1 MSKKINPRRIAE
13 IALGL
18 TLTGAI
24 LISLLVLTKNGAEE
38 SGTDTA
44 SGKAFLESEAQNDP
58 HELDEYVSQREREQQ
73 EREREEER
81 KRLEQMEREE
91 RLAELKRRQDELSA
105 EYDARIESIE
115 SGETDIWT
123 CFGNSVIMGDS
134 RAVGFYYFKF
144 LPHSQVLAAGG
155 DTIRNIKEHFGELS
169 QLKPK
174 YLYLCY
180 GLNDAGIGFWKEGD
194 SYAAEVMEITD
205 ELHELLP
212 DTIVVFS
219 SILPATEEAV
229 AKSPSWRRIP
239 DFCEKVKATC
249 AEHDLVYADN
259 DQIAAEHMD
268 TWQPDGVHVNQ
279 LFYPIWGRNLVC
291 TALRY
296 EKDKAVAALAEYA
309 ENGETGTSEGSG
321 GNRLEDVSRQPEEE
335 SGQPEKTGE
344 QPEEESKQEL
354 SEEEKKRQ
362 EEERKAEAE
371 RRAEEE
377 RKRTEELSTLRAEA
391 AAEKAYIESRLKKL
405 VAEDKEKWQPVKDLY
420 DGLND
425 GSVNVWDCFED
436 SVIMGDSR
444 ACGFFVF
451 KFLPNAKVLAEG
463 GDNIRKIREHFG
475 DLQAIKPKNIFL
487 CYGLNDAGIGFWKD
501 GTQYADELEQICN
514 DLHALL
520 PEARIVFCSIL
531 PATEEAYNNSP
542 SWRRIPGFN
551 AEVRARAAEMGIL
564 YCDNDLTAAEHMDC
578 WQPDGVHINQLFYP
592 LWAKNMLIA
601 VIKDEIK

>member
-1 MSKKINPRRIAE
+1 
-13 IALGL
+13 
-18 TLTGAI
+18 
-24 LISLLVLTKNGAEE
+24 
-38 SGTDTA
+38 
-44 SGKAFLESEAQNDP
+44 
-58 HELDEYVSQREREQQ
+58 
-73 EREREEER
+73 
-81 KRLEQMEREE
+81 
-91 RLAELKRRQDELSA
+91 
-105 EYDARIESIE
+105 
-115 SGETDIWT
+115 
-123 CFGNSVIMGDS
+123 MGDS
-134 RAVGFYYFKF
+134 RAVGFWYFKF
-144 LPHSQVLAAGG
+144 LPLSQVLAAGG
-155 DTIRNIKEHFGELS
+155 DTIRNIKVHFSELS

-180 GLNDAGIGFWKEGD
+180 GLNDAGIGYWKEGD
-194 SYAAEVMEITD
+194 SYAAEVMQITD

-219 SILPATEEAV
+219 SILPATEEAL

-291 TALRY
+291 SALRY
-296 EKDKAVAALAEYA
+296 EEEKAVAALAEYA
-309 ENGETGTSEGSG
+309 ENGEPEESDKPVASG
-321 GNRLEDVSRQPEEE
+321 KPEESKPEEASKQPEET
-335 SGQPEKTGE
+335 SK
-344 QPEEESKQEL
+344 QPEETSKQPEETSKQPEL
-354 SEEEKKRQ
+354 SEEEQKKQ
-362 EEERKAEAE
+362 EEQRKAEAE
-371 RRAEEE
+371 QRAEEE
-377 RKRTEELSTLRAEA
+377 RQRSAALETLRAED
-391 AAEKAYIESRLKKL
+391 AAEKAYIESRLKTL
-405 VAEDKEKWQPVKDLY
+405 VAEDAEKWQPVKDRY
-420 DGLND
+420 DGLMN
-425 GSVNVWDCFED
+425 GTLNVWDCFEN

-451 KFLPNAKVLAEG
+451 KFLPGAMTLAEG
-463 GDNIRKIREHFG
+463 GDNIRKIHEHFD
-475 DLQAIKPKNIFL
+475 DLKAMNPKYIFL

-501 GTQYADELEQICN
+501 GTQYADELAQICA

-520 PEARIVFCSIL
+520 PEAVVVFSSIL
-531 PATEEAYNNSP
+531 PATEEAYEKSP

-564 YCDNDLTAAEHMDC
+564 FCDNDLTAAEHMDC

-592 LWAKNMLIA
+592 LWARNMLIS